1 MTVNGMTSEN
11 KKKYELPEIDCI
23 ELDKLDIIR
32 TSEGL
37 DTPMEDD
44 HLGEW
49 EI

>member
-1 MTVNGMTSEN
+1 MNSEN
-11 KKKYELPEIDCI
+11 KKKYELPEITYI
-23 ELDKLDIIR
+23 ELCKLDIIR

-44 HLGEW
+44 PLGEW

>member
-1 MTVNGMTSEN
+1 MENSMTAEN
-11 KKKYELPEIDCI
+11 KKKYELPEITYI
-23 ELDKLDIIR
+23 ELCKLDVIR

-37 DTPMEDD
+37 DMPMEDD